1 VKQPPKLSQKITP
14 NAAQRAAELQAVD
27 LPMASDVDLYKVSS
41 PRIFLVRMLIFL
53 ILAGF
58 IAFILQKQII
68 TAFMANPGLNG
79 LIVFVLAFGILL
91 ALRQVVRLFREVRWV
106 NALARGEA
114 DHVKAPILLA
124 PMAVLLADRPP
135 GSMISTL
142 TLRAILDSI
151 GTRLDEA
158 REVSRYLT
166 GLLIFLG
173 LLGTFWG
180 LIATVG
186 SLSTVIKSMQI
197 GNDAGVMFDDLKNG
211 LASPLAG
218 MGISFTASLFGLAG
232 SLILGF
238 LDLQAGQAQ
247 NRFYNEIEESLTAST
262 SDTLLEGGRS
272 LEGLPRDVR
281 AALEKIAATGDQSHA
296 RANSIAIANLA
307 DGIQSLVQ
315 HMRSEQQMI
324 RDWVESQADQGKEL
338 KAILKRL
345 ASEPERR

>member
-1 VKQPPKLSQKITP
+1 
-14 NAAQRAAELQAVD
+14 
-27 LPMASDVDLYKVSS
+27 M
-41 PRIFLVRMLIFL
+41 
-53 ILAGF
+53 
-58 IAFILQKQII
+58 
-68 TAFMANPGLNG
+68 
-79 LIVFVLAFGILL
+79 
-91 ALRQVVRLFREVRWV
+91 RLFREVRWV
-106 NALARGEA
+106 NALARGES
-114 DHVKAPILLA
+114 DHVKAPIQLA

-158 REVSRYLT
+158 RDVSRYLT

>member
-1 VKQPPKLSQKITP
+1 
-14 NAAQRAAELQAVD
+14 
-27 LPMASDVDLYKVSS
+27 MATDVDPYRLSS
-41 PRIFLVRMLIFL
+41 PRIFLVRMLLFL

-58 IAFILQKQII
+58 IVFILQKQIE
-68 TAFMANPGLNG
+68 TAFLANPGLNG
-79 LIVFVLAFGILL
+79 LIVFVLGFGILL

-106 NALARGEA
+106 NALPRGEA
-114 DHVKAPILLA
+114 EHVKPPILLA

-158 REVSRYLT
+158 RDVSRYLT

-180 LIATVG
+180 LITTVG
-186 SLSTVIKSMQI
+186 SLSSVIKSMQV

-211 LASPLAG
+211 LAAPLAG

-247 NRFYNEIEESLTAST
+247 NRFYNELEENLTAST
-262 SDTLLEGGRS
+262 TDTFIEAQGRGLEQ
-272 LEGLPRDVR
+272 LPRDMR
-281 AALEKIAATGDQSHA
+281 LALEKIATTGDQSNA
-296 RANSIAIANLA
+296 RATSLAIANLA

-315 HMRSEQQMI
+315 HMRSEQQLI
-324 RDWVESQADQGKEL
+324 RDWVESQADQSKEL
-338 KAILKRL
+338 KAVLKRL
-345 ASEPERR
+345 AAEKRMPAETERR